1 MKPRQWPSWAKT
13 GVLIFPLLAITG
25 PVLWLLSGGRV
36 NPLLWAVIP
45 AIIFEEA
52 LEGHWRAASD
62 SVPLNLMFL
71 AGFWFLVGS
80 LIGIV
85 GERIRR

>member
-1 MKPRQWPSWAKT
+1 
-13 GVLIFPLLAITG
+13 VLIFPLLAITG

-80 LIGIV
+80 LIGVV
-85 GERIRR
+85 GEKIRR